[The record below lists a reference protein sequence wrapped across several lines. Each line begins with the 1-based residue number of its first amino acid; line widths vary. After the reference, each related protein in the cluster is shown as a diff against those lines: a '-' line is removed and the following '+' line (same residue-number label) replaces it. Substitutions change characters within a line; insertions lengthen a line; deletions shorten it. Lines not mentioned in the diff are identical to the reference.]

1 MNKLTFT
8 DLKEQQIID
17 TRSQHE
23 YQAGHVEHSINLNPG
38 NFKTYALDFLSTETP
53 LVFATGQ
60 EDESEISELKE
71 LAEEL
76 GFTQVEGYLR
86 IEDVPSDELQTT
98 DTISAADFLAKEDE
112 YILLDIRHPDEITR
126 PAPEKNLVNIPLE
139 ELAETFETLDSNK
152 QIYTLCGS
160 GNRSTT
166 AASYLA
172 DKGFKTAV
180 VAGGMKAIQEES
192 K

>member
-17 TRSQHE
+17 IRSQHE
-23 YQAGHVEHSINLNPG
+23 YQAGHVEYSINLNPG

-172 DKGFKTAV
+172 KKGFNTAV